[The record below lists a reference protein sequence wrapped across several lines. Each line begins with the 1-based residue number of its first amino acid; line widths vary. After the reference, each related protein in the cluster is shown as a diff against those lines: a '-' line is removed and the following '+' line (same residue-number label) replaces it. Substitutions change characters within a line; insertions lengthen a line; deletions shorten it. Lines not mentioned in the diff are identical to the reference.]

1 MSKLVTIFNVAGE
14 CVCQED
20 SPLSFMV
27 GKITAVLIVKDE
39 EGTYKITY
47 PLCNISEIR
56 EAVYYDD

>member
-39 EGTYKITY
+39 EGTYKITTLY
-47 PLCNISEIR
+47 L
-56 EAVYYDD
+56 